1 MKVKRAYK
9 FRFYPDQQQET
20 LLAQTFGCVRFVY
33 NKVLRYRTDAYYQA
47 QEKVNYIGANAKLTE
62 IKQLPEF
69 AFLNDVSSVPLQQC
83 LRNQQ
88 TAFKNFFEGRA
99 KYPTFKSKKHRQSAE
114 FTYRAFTFKNGEL
127 KLAKCDKP
135 LNIKWSQE
143 LPSNPTTVTVSKD
156 HAGRYF
162 VSCLC
167 EFEPTLLPVTDKK
180 VGIDVGIKD
189 LFATSDGFK
198 SGNPRHTAKYAAK
211 LAKYQRRLAKK
222 KLGSKNRLKAKAKVA
237 RIHAKIADCRMDN
250 LHQLSRRLINENQ
263 VICVE
268 NLAVKNMIKNPKL
281 AKHIADASWGEFT
294 RQLGYKANWAG
305 RTYVEIDRFFPSSK
319 RCSCC
324 GFVKENMPLDV
335 RSWECPECGTAHDR
349 DVNAAVNIL
358 AVGLAVLAF
367 GDNVSGDSMGAER
380 SRSISVSSSSSR

>member
-1 MKVKRAYK
+1 MKVKRAYR
-9 FRFYPDQQQET
+9 FRFYPDPQQEM

-33 NKVLRYRTDAYYQA
+33 NSILRYRTDAYYQA
-47 QEKVNYIGANAKLTE
+47 QAIIGYTDANARLTA
-62 IKQLPEF
+62 IKKLPET

-83 LRNQQ
+83 LRHQQ
-88 TAFKNFFEGRA
+88 TAFKNFFEGRT
-99 KYPTFKSKKHRQSAE
+99 KYPVFKSKKHRQSAE
-114 FTYRAFTFKNGEL
+114 FTYRAFSYRNGEL

-135 LNIKWSQE
+135 LAITWSQA
-143 LPSNPTTVTVSKD
+143 LPSDPTTVTVSKD

-189 LFATSDGFK
+189 LFVTSDGFK
-198 SGNPRHTAKYAAK
+198 SGNPRYTAEYATK
-211 LAKYQRRLAKK
+211 LTKYQRRLAKK
-222 KLGSKNRLKAKAKVA
+222 KLGSKNRLKAKRKVA
-237 RIHAKIADCRMDN
+237 RVHAKISDCRSDN
-250 LHQLSRRLINENQ
+250 LHKLSRRLVNENQ
-263 VICVE
+263 VICAE

-294 RQLGYKANWAG
+294 RQLEYKSGWSG
-305 RTYVEIDRFFPSSK
+305 RTYVEIGRFFPSTK

-335 RSWECPECGTAHDR
+335 RSWECPECGTTHDR
-349 DVNAAVNIL
+349 DVNAARNIL
-358 AVGLAVLAF
+358 AAGLAVLAF
-367 GDNVSGDSMGAER
+367 GENVSGDG
-380 SRSISVSSSSSR
+380 ISVSSSCSR

>member
-1 MKVKRAYK
+1 METKRAYK

-33 NKVLRYRTDAYYQA
+33 NSILRYRTDAYYQS
-47 QEKVNYIGANAKLTE
+47 QEKVGYTAANARLTA
-62 IKQLPEF
+62 IKQWPEL
-69 AFLNDVSSVPLQQC
+69 AFLNEVSSVPLQQC

-88 TAFKNFFEGRA
+88 AAFKNFFDGRA
-99 KYPTFKSKKHRQSAE
+99 KYPTFKSKKDRQSAE

-127 KLAKCDKP
+127 KLAKCNKP
-135 LNIKWSQE
+135 LNIRWSRQ
-143 LPSNPTTVTVSKD
+143 LPADPTTVTVSKD
-156 HAGRYF
+156 QAGRYF

-189 LFATSDGFK
+189 LFVTSDGFK
-198 SGNPRHTAKYAAK
+198 SGNPRHTAHYAAK

-222 KLGSKNRLKAKAKVA
+222 KLGSKNRLKAKRKVA
-237 RIHAKIADCRMDN
+237 RVHAKIADGRSDN
-250 LHQLSRRLINENQ
+250 LHQLSHRLVNENQ
-263 VICVE
+263 VICAE

-294 RQLGYKANWAG
+294 RQLEYKSAWAG
-305 RTYVEIDRFFPSSK
+305 RTYVEVGRFFPSSK

-324 GFVKENMPLDV
+324 GFVKEKLPLDV
-335 RSWECPECGTAHDR
+335 RSWECPECGTNHDR
-349 DVNAAVNIL
+349 DINAARNIL
-358 AVGLAVLAF
+358 AAGLAVLAF
-367 GDNVSGDSMGAER
+367 GDNVSDNG
-380 SRSISVSSSSSR
+380 ISVSLSRCR

>member
-9 FRFYPDQQQET
+9 FRFYPDQQQAK

-33 NKVLRYRTDAYYQA
+33 NSILRYRTDAYYQA
-47 QEKVNYIGANAKLTE
+47 EEKVSYVGANARLTL

-99 KYPTFKSKKHRQSAE
+99 KYPAFKSKKHRQSAE

-127 KLAKCDKP
+127 KLAKCDNP

-167 EFEPTLLPVTDKK
+167 EFEPTLLPVTEKK
-180 VGIDVGIKD
+180 VGIDVGLKD
-189 LFATSDGFK
+189 LFVTSDGFK

-222 KLGSKNRLKAKAKVA
+222 KLGSKNRLKAKVKVA
-237 RIHAKIADCRMDN
+237 RVHAKITDCRLDN
-250 LHQLSRRLINENQ
+250 LHQLSRKLINENQ

-268 NLAVKNMIKNPKL
+268 NLAVKNLIKNPTL

-294 RQLGYKANWAG
+294 RQLEYKSAWAG

-319 RCSCC
+319 RCACC
-324 GFVKENMPLDV
+324 GFVKDSLLLDV
-335 RSWECPECGTAHDR
+335 REWECTECGAAHDR

-358 AVGLAVLAF
+358 AAGLAVLAF
-367 GDNVSGDSMGAER
+367 GENVSGDSIAVLSSC
-380 SRSISVSSSSSR
+380 SR

>member
-1 MKVKRAYK
+1 MKTKRAYR
-9 FRFYPDQQQET
+9 FRFYPDPQQEQ

-33 NKVLRYRTDAYYQA
+33 NSILRYRTDAYHQA
-47 QEKVNYIGANAKLTE
+47 QIKINYSGANAKLTE

-99 KYPTFKSKKHRQSAE
+99 KYPTFKSKKHRQSVE
-114 FTYRAFTFKNGEL
+114 FTYRAFTFKDGEL

-135 LNIKWSQE
+135 LDIRWSQQ
-143 LPSNPTTVTVSKD
+143 LPADPSTVTVSKD
-156 HAGRYF
+156 QAGRYF

-180 VGIDVGIKD
+180 IGIDVGIKD
-189 LFATSDGFK
+189 LFVTSDGFK
-198 SGNPRHTAKYAAK
+198 SGNPRHTLKYAK
-211 LAKYQRRLAKK
+211 QLAKAQRKLAKK
-222 KLGSKNRLKAKAKVA
+222 KLGSKNRAKAKWKVA
-237 RIHAKIADCRMDN
+237 RIHAKISDGRLDN
-250 LHQLSRRLINENQ
+250 LHKLSHRLVNENQ
-263 VICVE
+263 VICAE

-294 RQLGYKANWAG
+294 RQLAYKADWAG
-305 RTYVEIDRFFPSSK
+305 RTYIEIDRFFPSSK

-324 GFVKENMPLDV
+324 GFVKDKLLLDV
-335 RSWECPECGTAHDR
+335 RSWICPECGTTHDR
-349 DVNAAVNIL
+349 DVNAARNVL
-358 AVGLAVLAF
+358 AAGLAVLAF
-367 GDNVSGDSMGAER
+367 GENVSGDSIAVLS
-380 SRSISVSSSSSR
+380 SRSQ

>member
-9 FRFYPDQQQET
+9 FRFYPDPQQET
-20 LLAQTFGCVRFVY
+20 LLAQTFGCVRYVY
-33 NKVLRYRTDAYYQA
+33 NSILRYRTDAYYQA
-47 QEKVNYIGANAKLTE
+47 QTKVNYIGANARLTE
-62 IKQLPEF
+62 IKKLPEF

-135 LNIKWSQE
+135 LAIKWSRQ
-143 LPSNPTTVTVSKD
+143 LPSDPTTVTVSKD
-156 HAGRYF
+156 QAGRYF

-167 EFEPTLLPVTDKK
+167 EFDATLLPVTDKK
-180 VGIDVGIKD
+180 IGIDVGIKD
-189 LFATSDGFK
+189 LFVTSDGFK
-198 SGNPRHTAKYAAK
+198 SGNPRHTAKHADK

-222 KLGSKNRLKAKAKVA
+222 KLGSKNRLKAKRKVA
-237 RIHAKIADCRMDN
+237 RVHAKIADCRSDN
-250 LHQLSRRLINENQ
+250 LHKLSRRLVNENQ
-263 VICVE
+263 VICAE

-294 RQLGYKANWAG
+294 RQLEYKASWAG
-305 RTYVEIDRFFPSSK
+305 RTYVEIGRFFPSSK

-324 GFVKENMPLDV
+324 GFVKDKLPLDV
-335 RSWECPECGTAHDR
+335 RSWECPECKVIQDR
-349 DVNAAVNIL
+349 DVNAARNIL
-358 AVGLAVLAF
+358 AVGLSVLAF
-367 GDNVSGDSMGAER
+367 GENVSGDG
-380 SRSISVSSSSSR
+380 ISVSLSCSR

>member
-1 MKVKRAYK
+1 MTTKRAYR
-9 FRFYPDQQQET
+9 FRFYPDQQQEK

-33 NKVLRYRTDAYYQA
+33 NSILRYRTDAYAQT
-47 QEKVNYIGANAKLTE
+47 QEKIGYTAANARLTE
-62 IKQLPEF
+62 IKKLPELS
-69 AFLNDVSSVPLQQC
+69 FLNEVSSVPLQQC
-83 LRNQQ
+83 LWNQQ
-88 TAFKNFFEGRA
+88 TAFKNFFAGRA

-114 FTYRAFTFKNGEL
+114 FTYRAFTFKDGEL

-135 LNIKWSQE
+135 LNIKWSRT
-143 LPSNPTTVTVSKD
+143 LPSDPTTVTVSKD

-189 LFATSDGFK
+189 LFVTSAGFK

-222 KLGSKNRLKAKAKVA
+222 KLGSKNRLKAKVKVA
-237 RIHAKIADCRMDN
+237 RIHAKIADGRLDN
-250 LHQLSRRLINENQ
+250 LHKLSRRLVNENQ
-263 VICVE
+263 VICAE
-268 NLAVKNMIKNPKL
+268 NLTVKNLIKNPTL

-294 RQLGYKANWAG
+294 RQLAYKANWAG

-324 GFVKENMPLDV
+324 GFVKDKLLLDV
-335 RSWECPECGTAHDR
+335 RSWQCPECGTTHDR
-349 DVNAAVNIL
+349 DLNAARNVL
-358 AVGLAVLAF
+358 AAGLAVLAF
-367 GDNVSGDSMGAER
+367 GENVSGDDIAVLSSR
-380 SRSISVSSSSSR
+380 SR

>member
-9 FRFYPDQQQET
+9 FRFYPDQQQAK

-33 NKVLRYRTDAYYQA
+33 NSILRYRTDAYYQA
-47 QEKVNYIGANAKLTE
+47 EEKVSYVGANARLTL

-99 KYPTFKSKKHRQSAE
+99 KYPAFKSKKHRQSAE

-127 KLAKCDKP
+127 KLAKCDNP

-167 EFEPTLLPVTDKK
+167 EFEPTLLPVTEKK
-180 VGIDVGIKD
+180 VGIDVGLKD
-189 LFATSDGFK
+189 LFVTSDGFK

-222 KLGSKNRLKAKAKVA
+222 KLGSKNRLKAKVKVA
-237 RIHAKIADCRMDN
+237 RVHAKITDCRLDN
-250 LHQLSRRLINENQ
+250 LHQLSRKLINENQ
-263 VICVE
+263 VVCAE
-268 NLAVKNMIKNPKL
+268 NLAVKNLIKNPTL
-281 AKHIADASWGEFT
+281 AKHITDASWGEFT
-294 RQLGYKANWAG
+294 RQLEYKSAWAG

-319 RCSCC
+319 RCACC
-324 GFVKENMPLDV
+324 GFVKDSLLLDV
-335 RSWECPECGTAHDR
+335 REWECTECGAAHDR

-358 AVGLAVLAF
+358 AAGLAVLAF
-367 GDNVSGDSMGAER
+367 GENVSGDSIAVLSSC
-380 SRSISVSSSSSR
+380 SR

>member
-1 MKVKRAYK
+1 MKVKRAYR
-9 FRFYPDQQQET
+9 FRFYPDQQQEK

-33 NKVLRYRTDAYYQA
+33 NNVLRYRTDAYYQA
-47 QEKVNYIGANAKLTE
+47 QEKVNYVGANARLTT
-62 IKQLPEF
+62 IKKLPEF
-69 AFLNDVSSVPLQQC
+69 SFLNEVSSVPLQQC

-99 KYPTFKSKKHRQSAE
+99 KYPAFKTKRSRQSAE
-114 FTYRAFTFKNGEL
+114 FTYRAFSYRNGEL

-135 LNIKWSQE
+135 LDIRWSQS
-143 LPSNPTTVTVSKD
+143 LPSDPSTITVSKD
-156 HAGRYF
+156 SAGRYF

-180 VGIDVGIKD
+180 VGVDVGIKD
-189 LFATSDGFK
+189 LFVTSDGFK

-211 LAKYQRRLAKK
+211 LAKAQRRLAKK
-222 KLGSKNRLKAKAKVA
+222 KLGSKNRQKAKRKVA
-237 RIHAKIADCRMDN
+237 RIHAKISDCRMDN
-250 LHQLSRRLINENQ
+250 LHKLSRRLVNENQ

-268 NLAVKNMIKNPKL
+268 NLNVKGMIKNPKL
-281 AKHIADASWGEFT
+281 AKHIADASWGGFT
-294 RQLGYKANWAG
+294 RQLEYKSAWAG

-324 GFVKENMPLDV
+324 GFVSESMPLDV
-335 RSWECPECGTAHDR
+335 RKWECPECGTTHDR
-349 DVNAAVNIL
+349 DVNAAHNIL

-367 GDNVSGDSMGAER
+367 GDNVSGSD
-380 SRSISVSSSSSR
+380 ISVSKSSYQ

>member
-1 MKVKRAYK
+1 MTVKRAYK
-9 FRFYPDQQQET
+9 FRFYPDQQQEK

-33 NKVLRYRTDAYYQA
+33 NSILRYRTDAYQQA
-47 QEKVNYIGANAKLTE
+47 QTKVNYSGANAKLTE

-88 TAFKNFFEGRA
+88 TAFKNFFAGRA

-127 KLAKCDKP
+127 KLAKCDNP
-135 LNIKWSQE
+135 LNIKWSRQ
-143 LPSNPTTVTVSKD
+143 LPSDPTTVTVSKD

-167 EFEPTLLPVTDKK
+167 EFEPTLLPVIDKK
-180 VGIDVGIKD
+180 AGIDVGIKD
-189 LFATSDGFK
+189 LFVTSDGFK
-198 SGNPRHTAKYAAK
+198 SGNPHHTATRAAK

-268 NLAVKNMIKNPKL
+268 NLAVKNLIKNPKL

-294 RQLGYKANWAG
+294 RQLEYKSAWAG
-305 RTYVEIDRFFPSSK
+305 RTYVKIDRFFPSSK

-324 GFVKENMPLDV
+324 GFVKDSLLLDV
-335 RSWECPECGTAHDR
+335 REWECSECGATHDR
-349 DVNAAVNIL
+349 DVNAAQNIL
-358 AVGLAVLAF
+358 AVGLTVLAF
-367 GDNVSGDSMGAER
+367 GENVSGDS
-380 SRSISVSSSSSR
+380 ISVLSSCSQ

>member
-1 MKVKRAYK
+1 MTTKRAYR
-9 FRFYPDQQQET
+9 FRFYPDPQQEK

-33 NKVLRYRTDAYYQA
+33 NSILRYRTDAYHQA
-47 QEKVNYIGANAKLTE
+47 QIKINYSGANAKLTE

-69 AFLNDVSSVPLQQC
+69 AFLNEVSSVPLQQC

-135 LNIKWSQE
+135 LDIRWSRT
-143 LPSNPTTVTVSKD
+143 LPSSPTTVTVSKD
-156 HAGRYF
+156 QAGRYF

-180 VGIDVGIKD
+180 IGIDVGIKD
-189 LFATSDGFK
+189 LFVTSDGFK

-222 KLGSKNRLKAKAKVA
+222 KLGSKNRLKAKVKVA
-237 RIHAKIADCRMDN
+237 RIHTKIADCRSDS
-250 LHQLSRRLINENQ
+250 LHKLSRKLINENQ
-263 VICVE
+263 VVCAE
-268 NLAVKNMIKNPKL
+268 NLAVKNLIKNPKL
-281 AKHIADASWGEFT
+281 AKTITDASWGEFT
-294 RQLGYKANWAG
+294 RQLAYKANWAG
-305 RTYVEIDRFFPSSK
+305 RTHVEIGRFFPSSK

-324 GFVKENMPLDV
+324 GFVKDKLPLNV
-335 RSWECPECGTAHDR
+335 RSWECPECGTTHDR
-349 DVNAAVNIL
+349 DLNAARNVL
-358 AVGLAVLAF
+358 AAGLAVLAF
-367 GDNVSGDSMGAER
+367 GENVSGDSIAVWSSR
-380 SRSISVSSSSSR
+380 SR

>member
-1 MKVKRAYK
+1 MKTKRAYR
-9 FRFYPDQQQET
+9 FRFYPDPQQEK
-20 LLAQTFGCVRFVY
+20 LLARTFGCVRFVY
-33 NKVLRYRTDAYYQA
+33 NSLLRYRTDAYYQA
-47 QEKVNYIGANAKLTE
+47 QIKVNYSGANAKLTE

-69 AFLNDVSSVPLQQC
+69 AFLNAVSSVPLQQC

-88 TAFKNFFEGRA
+88 TAFKNFFAGRA

-114 FTYRAFTFKNGEL
+114 FTYRAFTFKGSEL

-135 LNIKWSQE
+135 LNIKWSRT
-143 LPSNPTTVTVSKD
+143 LPSDPTTVTVSKD

-189 LFATSDGFK
+189 LFVTSAGFK

-222 KLGSKNRLKAKAKVA
+222 KLGSKNRLKAKVKVA
-237 RIHAKIADCRMDN
+237 RIHAKIADGRLDN
-250 LHQLSRRLINENQ
+250 LHQLSHRLVNENQ
-263 VICVE
+263 VICAE

-294 RQLGYKANWAG
+294 RQLAYKANWAG

-324 GFVKENMPLDV
+324 GFVKDKLLLDV
-335 RSWECPECGTAHDR
+335 RSWECPECGTTHDR
-349 DVNAAVNIL
+349 DLNAAQNIL
-358 AVGLAVLAF
+358 AAGLAVLAF
-367 GDNVSGDSMGAER
+367 GENVSGDSMVVLSSC
-380 SRSISVSSSSSR
+380 SR

>member
-1 MKVKRAYK
+1 MTTKRAYR
-9 FRFYPDQQQET
+9 FRFYPDPQQEK

-33 NKVLRYRTDAYYQA
+33 NSILRYRTDAYHQA
-47 QEKVNYIGANAKLTE
+47 QIKINYSGANAKLTE

-69 AFLNDVSSVPLQQC
+69 AFLNEVSSVPLQQC

-135 LNIKWSQE
+135 LDIRWSRT
-143 LPSNPTTVTVSKD
+143 LPSSPTTVTVSKD
-156 HAGRYF
+156 QAGRYF

-180 VGIDVGIKD
+180 IGIDVGIKD
-189 LFATSDGFK
+189 LFVTSDGFK

-222 KLGSKNRLKAKAKVA
+222 KLGSQNRLKAKVKVA
-237 RIHAKIADCRMDN
+237 RIHAKISDGRSDS
-250 LHQLSRRLINENQ
+250 LHKLSRKLINENQ
-263 VICVE
+263 VVCAE
-268 NLAVKNMIKNPKL
+268 NLAVKNLIKNPKL
-281 AKHIADASWGEFT
+281 AKTITDASWGEFT
-294 RQLGYKANWAG
+294 RQLAYKANWAG
-305 RTYVEIDRFFPSSK
+305 RTHVEIGRFFPSSK

-324 GFVKENMPLDV
+324 GFVKDKLPLNV
-335 RSWECPECGTAHDR
+335 RSWECPECGTTHDR
-349 DVNAAVNIL
+349 DLNAARNVL
-358 AVGLAVLAF
+358 AAGLAVLAF
-367 GDNVSGDSMGAER
+367 GENVSGDSIAVWSSR
-380 SRSISVSSSSSR
+380 SR